1 MSLGSICS
9 ASAGV
14 EKRRKSRRII
24 GHMRRIDGG
33 FAMMPQTVYA
43 SQKYDQTGRRRLQAC
58 KLHLDLGGLP
68 DISEPM
74 PSKLKWK
81 HRKRHQR
88 ICNQI
93 QALEAQAKQTRFR
106 T

>member
-1 MSLGSICS
+1 
-9 ASAGV
+9 
-14 EKRRKSRRII
+14 
-24 GHMRRIDGG
+24 MRRIDGG

-74 PSKLKWK
+74 PF
-81 HRKRHQR
+81 
-88 ICNQI
+88 
-93 QALEAQAKQTRFR
+93 QAQMEAPQTPS
-106 T
+106 THL